1 MSKILV
7 DTIDTRSGTSNI
19 TIGSSNASQIT
30 LKSGATLTNF
40 PANTPS
46 FYAYLGSNISD
57 FTANQYNTIVY
68 NTEAF
73 DTNSDYDN
81 STGIFTPSVA
91 GKYYCFASAK
101 MGNFGDGG
109 GSKQM
114 TLAFFWGGTTNQ
126 AGHTNIEA
134 NGETTITVAN
144 IITFNG
150 STDNIRVRGYQ
161 NDGAGTR
168 FVVGGGGN
176 GDAGSYT
183 YFGAYRLIGA

>member
-1 MSKILV
+1 MGTIFV
-7 DTIDTRSGTSNI
+7 DNLEPQSGTSLTLGASGDTVNL
-19 TIGSSNASQIT
+19 GSGGT
-30 LKSGATLTNF
+30 VTNV
-40 PANTPS
+40 PA

-176 GDAGSYT
+176 GSAGSYT
-183 YFGAYRLIGA
+183 YFGAYRIIGA